1 MSRYLITSALPYING
16 VKHLGNL
23 VGSMLPADAYARFHR
38 ACGHEVL
45 FICATDEH
53 GTPAELAAHEA
64 GLPVAEY
71 CAKMHTLQK
80 ELGERFG
87 LSFDSFGRS
96 HSSQNHEITQ
106 HFYHQ
111 LDQNGF
117 LEERVTRQVYSIDDG
132 RFLPDRYVVG
142 TCKHCGY
149 ERARGDQCE
158 NCTRVLDPTDLINP
172 RSAISGST
180 NIETRDSRHLFL
192 KQSQMVGRLREWID
206 SKKDWPLLVTSIARK
221 WLDEG
226 LNDRSITRDLSW
238 GIPVAYK
245 GEVRSGFEGK
255 VFYVWF
261 DAPIEYIG
269 ATMEWA
275 DATMNNWKRWWREDE
290 GATDVRYVQVM
301 GKDNVPFH
309 TVGFPVT
316 LFGSQEPWKV
326 VDYIKGL
333 NWMNYYG
340 GKFSTSGN
348 RGIFMDNAL
357 ELLPA
362 DYWRW
367 YLLANAPESD
377 DSNFTWEHFQATV
390 NHDLA
395 DVLGNFV
402 NRIAK
407 FCTVRFEGRI
417 PDKGEYGA
425 LEAETT
431 TALEQK
437 LTTLTNHME
446 ALEFRK
452 SATELRSMWV
462 VGNEYLQKAEP
473 WMRIKTD
480 PVPAGVSI
488 RYALNL
494 ALVFTALAQP
504 FIPETSAKIASALT
518 NTDSALAWPK
528 TVADKLAQLTL
539 GAPIRVPEVL
549 FGKID
554 DAQLAE
560 WAERFGG
567 ANGKSGQDSDR

>member
-1 MSRYLITSALPYING
+1 MKRFLITSALPYING

-23 VGSMLPADAYARFHR
+23 VGSMLPADAYARFQR
-38 ACGHEVL
+38 ARGNEVL

-64 GLPVAEY
+64 GLPVETY
-71 CAKMHTLQK
+71 CAKMHDLQK
-80 ELGERFG
+80 DLGDRFG
-87 LSFDSFGRS
+87 LSFDLFGRS
-96 HSSQNHEITQ
+96 HSPQNHEITQ

-111 LDQNGF
+111 LDKNGF
-117 LEERVTRQVYSIDDG
+117 LEERTTRQVYSIDDG

-180 NIETRDSRHLFL
+180 NIETRDSKHLFL
-192 KQSQMVGRLREWID
+192 RQSEMVGRLREWID
-206 SKKDWPLLVTSIARK
+206 SKTDWPVLVTSIARK

-226 LNDRSITRDLSW
+226 LKDRSITRDLSW
-238 GIPVAYK
+238 GIPVAYQ
-245 GEVRSGFEGK
+245 GQVRPGFEGK

-269 ATMEWA
+269 ASMEWA
-275 DATMNNWKRWWREDE
+275 EATKNDWKRWWREDE
-290 GATDVRYVQVM
+290 GAADVRYVQVM

-326 VDYIKGL
+326 VDYVKGL

-348 RGIFMDNAL
+348 RGLFMDQAL

-377 DSNFTWEHFQATV
+377 DSNFTWEHFQVTV

-407 FCTVRFEGRI
+407 FCTARFGGAV
-417 PDKGEYGA
+417 PDKGEYGP

-431 TALEQK
+431 AALEQR
-437 LTTLTNHME
+437 LTTLTLHME

-452 SATELRSMWV
+452 SAAELRAMWV
-462 VGNEYLQKAEP
+462 IGNEYLQKAEP
-473 WMRIKTD
+473 WLRIKTD
-480 PVPAGVSI
+480 PDAAGVSI

-494 ALVFTALAQP
+494 AIVFAALAQP
-504 FIPETSAKIASALT
+504 FIPETAAKITRAFADNVQSLNWPT
-518 NTDSALAWPK
+518 SVTD
-528 TVADKLAQLTL
+528 TL
-539 GAPIRVPEVL
+539 QPGAAISVPEVL
-549 FGKID
+549 FAKIED
-554 DAQLAE
+554 TQVAE
-560 WAERFGG
+560 WTERFGG
-567 ANGKSGQDSDR
+567 ADK

>member
-1 MSRYLITSALPYING
+1 MNRYLITSALPYING

-23 VGSMLPADAYARFHR
+23 VGSMLPADTYARFQR
-38 ACGHEVL
+38 ARGCEVL

-71 CAKMHTLQK
+71 CAKMHALQK

-96 HSSQNHEITQ
+96 HSLQNHEITQ

-180 NIETRDSRHLFL
+180 NIETRDSKHLFL
-192 KQSQMVGRLREWID
+192 KQSQMVSRLREWID

-238 GIPVAYK
+238 GIPVAYE
-245 GEVRSGFEGK
+245 GQVRPGFEGK

-275 DATMNNWKRWWREDE
+275 DATQNNWKRWWREDE
-290 GATDVRYVQVM
+290 GAEDVRYIQVM

-348 RGIFMDNAL
+348 RGIFMDQAL

-390 NHDLA
+390 NHELA
-395 DVLGNFV
+395 DVLGNFI

-407 FCTVRFEGRI
+407 FCTARLGGMVPE
-417 PDKGEYGA
+417 KGAYGT

-431 TALEQK
+431 SALEQR
-437 LTTLTNHME
+437 LATLTGLMQ
-446 ALEFRK
+446 AMDFRK
-452 SATELRSMWV
+452 SAIELRSIWV
-462 VGNEYLQKAEP
+462 IGNEYLQKAEP
-473 WMRIKTD
+473 WAKMKTD
-480 PVPAGVSI
+480 PVSTEVSI

-494 ALVFTALAQP
+494 AMVFAALAQP
-504 FIPETSAKIASALT
+504 FIPNASAKIRKVLEG
-518 NTDSALAWPK
+518 NEGPLAWPTK
-528 TVADKLAQLTL
+528 VADTL
-539 GAPIRVPEVL
+539 KPGAAITVPDVL
-549 FGKID
+549 FAKVED
-554 DAQLAE
+554 EQLAT
-560 WAERFGG
+560 WIERFGG
-567 ANGKSGQDSDR
+567 AEKN

>member
-1 MSRYLITSALPYING
+1 MNRFLITSALPYING

-23 VGSMLPADAYARFHR
+23 VGSMLPADAYARFQR
-38 ACGHEVL
+38 ARGNEVL

-64 GLPVAEY
+64 GLPVEDY
-71 CAKMHTLQK
+71 CAKMHDLQK
-80 ELGERFG
+80 DLGDRFG
-87 LSFDSFGRS
+87 LSFDLFGRS
-96 HSSQNHEITQ
+96 HSPQNHEITQ

-111 LDQNGF
+111 LDKNGF
-117 LEERVTRQVYSIDDG
+117 LEERTTRQVYSIDDG

-180 NIETRDSRHLFL
+180 NIETRDSKHLFL
-192 KQSQMVGRLREWID
+192 RQSEMVGRLREWID
-206 SKKDWPLLVTSIARK
+206 SKTDWPVLVTSIARK

-226 LNDRSITRDLSW
+226 LKDRSITRDLSW
-238 GIPVAYK
+238 GIPVAYQGK
-245 GEVRSGFEGK
+245 VRPGFEGK

-269 ATMEWA
+269 ASMEWA
-275 DATMNNWKRWWREDE
+275 DATKNDWKRWWREDE
-290 GATDVRYVQVM
+290 GAADVRYVQVM

-326 VDYIKGL
+326 VDYVKGL

-348 RGIFMDNAL
+348 RGLFMDQAL

-377 DSNFTWEHFQATV
+377 DSNFTWEHFQVTV

-407 FCTVRFEGRI
+407 FCTARFSGAV
-417 PDKGEYGA
+417 PDKGEYGP

-431 TALEQK
+431 AALEQR
-437 LTTLTNHME
+437 LTTLTRHME

-452 SATELRSMWV
+452 SAAELRAMWV
-462 VGNEYLQKAEP
+462 IGNEYLQKAEP

-480 PVPAGVSI
+480 PDAAGVSI

-494 ALVFTALAQP
+494 AIVFAALAQP
-504 FIPETSAKIASALT
+504 FIPETAAKITRAFSDNVQSLGWPTAV
-518 NTDSALAWPK
+518 TD
-528 TVADKLAQLTL
+528 TL
-539 GAPIRVPEVL
+539 QPGAAISVPEVL
-549 FGKID
+549 FAKIED
-554 DAQLAE
+554 MQVAE
-560 WAERFGG
+560 WTERFGG
-567 ANGKSGQDSDR
+567 ADK

>member
-1 MSRYLITSALPYING
+1 MNRYLITSALPYING

-23 VGSMLPADAYARFHR
+23 VGSMLPADAYARFQR

-71 CAKMHTLQK
+71 CAKMHALQK
-80 ELGERFG
+80 ELGDRFG

-96 HSSQNHEITQ
+96 HSAQNHEITQ

-221 WLDEG
+221 WLNEG
-226 LNDRSITRDLSW
+226 LNDRSITRDLNW

-245 GEVRSGFEGK
+245 GEVRPGFEGK

-261 DAPIEYIG
+261 DAPIEYVG

-275 DATMNNWKRWWREDE
+275 DATKNDWKRWWREDE
-290 GATDVRYVQVM
+290 GAADVRYIQVM

-316 LFGSQEPWKV
+316 LFGSGEPWKV

-348 RGIFMDNAL
+348 RGIFMDQAL

-377 DSNFTWEHFQATV
+377 DSNFTWEHFQTTI

-407 FCTVRFEGRI
+407 FCTARFEGRV
-417 PDKGEYGA
+417 PENGLYGP
-425 LEAETT
+425 LETETT
-431 TALEQK
+431 AALEQK
-437 LTTLTNHME
+437 LTTLTAYLTAMD
-446 ALEFRK
+446 FRK
-452 SATELRSMWV
+452 SANELRSMWV
-462 VGNEYLQKAEP
+462 LGNEYLQKAQP
-473 WMRIKTD
+473 WMKIKAD
-480 PVPAGVSI
+480 PVAAGVSV

-494 ALVFTALAQP
+494 ALVFAALAQP
-504 FIPETSAKIASALT
+504 FVPETTAKVSRALSNDET
-518 NTDSALAWPK
+518 ALPWPK
-528 TVADKLAQLTL
+528 TIGEKLSQLTP
-539 GAPIRVPEVL
+539 GAPISVPEVL
-549 FGKID
+549 FAKIED
-554 DAQLAE
+554 TQVAE
-560 WAERFGG
+560 WTERFGG
-567 ANGKSGQDSDR
+567 A